1 MSEQTN
7 ASLREAELAHASGCY
22 PTKDIAIV
30 RGAGAHLWDAD
41 GNEYIDCASGHGVA
55 SVGHAHPAVVEAVQR
70 QVATLVTCAGSF
82 PNDQRA
88 ALQTLLCS
96 LLPDGFERLFLCNS
110 GSEAV
115 EGALKF
121 ARLSTGRTG
130 LVAAQRGFHGRTMG
144 ALSCTWDKKYREPF
158 APLIG
163 DVRHAAYD
171 DLAAFD
177 AVIDE
182 GTAAVLIEV
191 VQGEGGVR
199 PGTPEFLK
207 GVEALC
213 RERGALLIVDEVQSG
228 IGRTGRMFAFEHYD
242 LHPDLI
248 AMGKAVGGGLP
259 MGAVGIGPCIHPI
272 AMGSHGS
279 TFGGNPLTCAASIA
293 ALSTLV
299 GDGLIERAAELG
311 ERFMER
317 LRAIDSPRIREVRG
331 LGLMIAVDLR
341 ERSAGYLKALQER
354 GVIAIPAGPTVIR
367 FLPPL
372 VIEEADLMRV
382 ADELEAVLA
391 AGPAP
396 KAAAPAST
404 TEASR

>member
-1 MSEQTN
+1 MSELSN
-7 ASLREAELAHASGCY
+7 AALREAELAHASGCY
-22 PTKDIAIV
+22 PTKDVAIV
-30 RGAGAHLWDAD
+30 RGQGARLWDAD
-41 GNEYIDCASGHGVA
+41 GNEYVDCASGHGVA

-88 ALQTLLCS
+88 ALQSLLCS
-96 LLPDGFERLFLCNS
+96 LLPEGYDRLFLCNS
-110 GSEAV
+110 GTEAV

-121 ARLSTGRTG
+121 ARLSTGRSG

-158 APLIG
+158 APLVG

-177 AVIDE
+177 AAIDE
-182 GTAAVLIEV
+182 HTAAVLIEV

-199 PGTPEFLK
+199 PGSPEFLR

-213 RERGALLIVDEVQSG
+213 RERGALLVVDEVQSG

-242 LHPDLI
+242 LHPDLV

-272 AMGSHGS
+272 PLGSHGS

-293 ALSTLV
+293 ALTTLV
-299 GDGLIERAAELG
+299 EDGLVERAAELG
-311 ERFMER
+311 ARFQER

-331 LGLMIAVDLR
+331 LGLMVAIDLR
-341 ERSAGYLKALQER
+341 ERSAGYLKALQAR
-354 GVIAIPAGPTVIR
+354 GVIAIPAGPTVLR

-382 ADELEAVLA
+382 ADEVEAVLA
-391 AGPAP
+391 AGPEAASAP
-396 KAAAPAST
+396 VTAAQEPT
-404 TEASR
+404 R